1 VTFVDLE
8 LGQSIVLPHG
18 AILTVC
24 KLKPDRASLGI
35 AAPPEVSIVRPDA
48 KAGPKPGVT
57 QRPPREFA
65 VDSFRRRR
73 RGR

>member
-1 VTFVDLE
+1 MTFIELG

-18 AILTVC
+18 AILTIC
-24 KLKPDRASLGI
+24 KVKPDRASLGI
-35 AAPPEVSIVRPDA
+35 AAPPEVSIVRPDM

-57 QRPPREFA
+57 QRPPKEFA
-65 VDSFRRRR
+65 VVAFRRSR

>member
-1 VTFVDLE
+1 VTFIELE

-24 KLKPDRASLGI
+24 KVKPDRASLGI
-35 AAPPEVSIVRPDA
+35 AAPPEVRISRPDA
-48 KAGPKPGVT
+48 KAGPKPGVV
-57 QRPPREFA
+57 QKPPKEFA
-65 VDSFRRRR
+65 VVAFRRSR